1 MSPPAATT
9 DSDSSSL
16 LGRFFGV
23 FKYSKEALGLVWTTD
38 KKLTIT
44 LAVLTILAGVI
55 PGAIAYVGKLIVDA
69 VVLATETDQSADRW
83 MVLRWIGLEAVLV
96 VLMAA
101 AQRGLGIAQ
110 SLLRALLGQRVN
122 VMILEKAQTLELSH
136 FEDSEFYDKMTRAR
150 REASSRPLSLVTRTF
165 GLVQNGITLLTYG
178 WLLVQFSWLAVVGLV
193 VAALPAF
200 FVETYFSGAAF
211 RLFRWQVPETRRQ
224 NYLEWLLAREDYVK
238 EVKLFGTGDLFL
250 DRYRKIFDE
259 LYTQDKA
266 LTLKRGGWG
275 FVLGVLSSAAF
286 YAAYGWIGWS
296 AAMGWISLGGMTMY
310 LLIFKQGQSSIAD
323 SLLAIGKMYEDNLYL
338 SNLYEFLN
346 EKIETQDGTAVSGP
360 DPDDGVRF
368 ENVSFLYPG
377 SSQSNQSDRTADGK
391 EEHQSAG
398 GILALDGVSLH
409 LRPGQKLALVGEN
422 GSGKTTLIKL
432 LTRLYLPS
440 EGRILLDGR
449 DLNEWKLDALRDRIG
464 VIFQDFVRYQL
475 QVGENIGVGDVANVD
490 ARDQQ
495 QSAAEQG
502 MAHPFIKEMEQGY
515 DTQLGRWFKDGRELS
530 GGQWQKIALSRAFM
544 RKQADILVL
553 DEPTSAMDA
562 EAEAGIFD
570 HFREVTQKQM
580 AILISHRFST
590 VRMADQIVVLA
601 NGRIIERGSHEQL
614 MQQNGHYAHLFTIQ
628 AAGYQ

>member
-1 MSPPAATT
+1 MPPSAPTWT
-9 DSDSSSL
+9 DNTSL
-16 LGRFFGV
+16 IGRFFGV
-23 FKYSKEALGLVWTTD
+23 FRYSKEALTLVWTTD
-38 KKLTIT
+38 KR
-44 LAVLTILAGVI
+44 LTILIAALTIFAGVM

-69 VVLATETDQSADRW
+69 VVLAVQTDAAADRW
-83 MVLRWIGLEAVLV
+83 IVLQWIGLEAALII
-96 VLMAA
+96 LMAA
-101 AQRGLGIAQ
+101 AQRGLMIAN

-178 WLLVQFSWLAVVGLV
+178 WLLVQFSWLAVAGLV

-211 RLFRWQVPETRRQ
+211 RLFRWQVPETRKR

-250 DRYRKIFDE
+250 SRYREIFE
-259 LYTQDKA
+259 KLYAEDKA
-266 LTLKRGGWG
+266 LTLKRGLWG
-275 FVLGVLSSAAF
+275 FLLGVLSSVAF

-296 AAMGWISLGGMTMY
+296 AAMGWITLGGMTMY
-310 LLIFKQGQSSIAD
+310 LLIFKQGQSSIAA
-323 SLLAIGKMYEDNLYL
+323 SLTAIGKMYEDNLYL
-338 SNLYEFLN
+338 SNLYEFL
-346 EKIETQDGTAVSGP
+346 EERIETEDGSAVSGP
-360 DPDDGVRF
+360 NPGDGVRF
-368 ENVSFLYPG
+368 ENVSFSYPDPA
-377 SSQSNQSDRTADGK
+377 QKTNPQK
-391 EEHQSAG
+391 PK
-398 GILALDGVSLH
+398 IPALDQINLH

-432 LTRLYLPS
+432 LTRLYRPTS
-440 EGRILLDGR
+440 GRILLDGR
-449 DLNEWKLDALRDRIG
+449 DLNEWQLDALRERIG

-475 QVGENIGVGDVANVD
+475 QVGENIGVGDVANFD

-495 QSAAEQG
+495 QAAAEKG
-502 MAHPFIKEMEQGY
+502 MAHPFINEMDKSY

-562 EAEAGIFD
+562 EAEAHIFD
-570 HFREVTQKQM
+570 HFRQVTQKQM

-601 NGRIIERGSHEQL
+601 KGRVIERGSHEEL
-614 MQQNGHYAHLFTIQ
+614 MNQNGQYAHLFTIQ
-628 AAGYQ
+628 AKGYQ